1 MKRERLTQKQ
11 RKKQILETALSI
23 AEEKGYQSITR
34 QEIADRIGMSYSLV
48 SFYFNTARIMRD
60 AVLTEAIRT
69 ENLRIVAQASLT
81 KDTSWEISPKLRKKA
96 INYILTTDD

>member
-1 MKRERLTQKQ
+1 MKKERLTQEQ
-11 RKKQILETALSI
+11 RKKQILETAMCI

-34 QEIADRIGMSYSLV
+34 QEIADRIGIAPSYV
-48 SFYFNTARIMRD
+48 NFYFNTARVMKD

-81 KDTSWEISPKLRKKA
+81 KDTSWEISSELRKKA
-96 INYILTTDD
+96 INYILTADD